1 MKNLSA
7 IVPLALVAGI
17 LGMTGCGSSSN
28 TRMLVSLS
36 ATPATADAQN
46 YPNGQVQFVATGTYN
61 KPPIKV
67 TPQLVTSWQII
78 PNTMA
83 TITQN
88 GLAECVAGQT
98 GTGSVAIAVAGDGP
112 LSTVAHLICP

>member
-1 MKNLSA
+1 MKKLSA
-7 IVPLALVAGI
+7 IVRLALVAGI

-28 TRMLVSLS
+28 SRMLVKLS

-46 YPNGQVQFVATGTYN
+46 YPNGLVQFVATGTYN
-61 KPPIKV
+61 TPPFQV
-67 TPQLVTSWQII
+67 TPQPVTRWQII

-83 TITQN
+83 TITQH

-98 GTGSVAIAVAGDGP
+98 GTASVAIAVAGDGP
-112 LSTVAHLICP
+112 LSTVAHLSCP